1 MEVNYQKLGLKNDYL
16 YEILATTLSFKD
28 KVTIPNTSC
37 MGIRIRNNQIILK
50 PYQNTKT
57 YRNLQNNSLISI
69 NFVENVYLYALAALK
84 GPYLLKKYETFP
96 EQYYSYYKIKYN
108 KHLKTI
114 QIPYVRDA
122 WAIIICKTKK
132 AVNFDK
138 EDVFGTVNLTK
149 FELDMLSILKLKD
162 SSKLFNRAENLTL
175 EALILTTR
183 LKVAKENKNYD
194 LMMDI
199 QNKIDFTI
207 KSIERFSENQEVSK
221 SIVLIKEYIRNL
233 KSVF

>member
-1 MEVNYQKLGLKNDYL
+1 
-16 YEILATTLSFKD
+16 
-28 KVTIPNTSC
+28 
-37 MGIRIRNNQIILK
+37 
-50 PYQNTKT
+50 
-57 YRNLQNNSLISI
+57 
-69 NFVENVYLYALAALK
+69 
-84 GPYLLKKYETFP
+84 
-96 EQYYSYYKIKYN
+96 
-108 KHLKTI
+108 
-114 QIPYVRDA
+114 
-122 WAIIICKTKK
+122 
-132 AVNFDK
+132 
-138 EDVFGTVNLTK
+138 
-149 FELDMLSILKLKD
+149 MLSILKLKD